1 MSSAIPNRDLEPPFE
16 TGIETET
23 MKIARLETATETIM
37 AYAGYLNTQ
46 IFNEEKKSGPNQA
59 KIQALREEKE
69 AVLLERR
76 TMRPANEKLIA
87 KALYVY
93 APIMKALHAN
103 DVQA

>member
-1 MSSAIPNRDLEPPFE
+1 MSTAIPNRDLEPPVE
-16 TGIETET
+16 TEIETET
-23 MKIARLETATETIM
+23 VKIARLETATETMM

-46 IFNEEKKSGPNQA
+46 IFIEEKTSSPNQA

-76 TMRPANEKLIA
+76 TMRPENEKLIA
-87 KALYVY
+87 RAIYVY